1 MKKLA
6 LLLLLAIFLVGCVG
20 CSKGKIVE
28 KKYYPAKIPEVSEE
42 YTIVIEDRK
51 GNKNRIAVT
60 REDFDSI
67 QIGDEY

>member
-1 MKKLA
+1 MKKLI
-6 LLLLLAIFLVGCVG
+6 LLLLCILLVGCNN
-20 CSKGKIVE
+20 KGRVVE
-28 KKYYPAKIPEVSEE
+28 KKYYPAEIPEVSEE